1 MTTPEFKGIEEKL
14 RKIIDPDDNV
24 NQFRDVS
31 SEFRADIVST
41 IDAAVDSGQLTF
53 TEKEAQIAAKAFEEA
68 DVQRI
73 QDFKNKL
80 PPDRQLIA
88 YAILSVM
95 APDAEQRTAVAN
107 LLDITV
113 IGGDAGGS
121 DVDKF
126 KATTSRITADA
137 SMLKARTEYAEAIN
151 AARKGASDEDN
162 AVYDKIE
169 AFGDKVDPVL
179 AKLGDSNWINGTD
192 EDGNSNLQKVNE
204 LLLEVRRKRN
214 LPTFRASGNPK
225 LSGTLLRNLERQLVS
240 ASIGGLVEKTLFGGS
255 SPPQLDDYNLE
266 NLIVDNPKNPTKII
280 YQSGSSGRAEM
291 SFAKFKSQI
300 GLKSIRDLAVT
311 FAIENTE
318 ARLGQEK

>member
-1 MTTPEFKGIEEKL
+1 M
-14 RKIIDPDDNV
+14 
-24 NQFRDVS
+24 
-31 SEFRADIVST
+31 
-41 IDAAVDSGQLTF
+41 
-53 TEKEAQIAAKAFEEA
+53 AK
-68 DVQRI
+68 RG
-73 QDFKNKL
+73 
-80 PPDRQLIA
+80 
-88 YAILSVM
+88 
-95 APDAEQRTAVAN
+95 
-107 LLDITV
+107 LDITV